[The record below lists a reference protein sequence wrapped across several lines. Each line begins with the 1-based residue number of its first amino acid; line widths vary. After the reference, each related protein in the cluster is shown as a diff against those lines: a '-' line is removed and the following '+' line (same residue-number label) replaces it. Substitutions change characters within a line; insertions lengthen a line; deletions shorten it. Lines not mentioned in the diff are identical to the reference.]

1 MENTNHRKRVQ
12 SASIDDIACLNTH
25 QIPAI
30 LISTTGFHCKVWQ
43 STMLLVHDGGT
54 KTIDYVIKKC
64 NDPCSLREIEILNRD
79 YREIKARLGEIIPT
93 AIFVSTRVDGREG
106 AIAIAETVYPWF
118 NLANPA
124 NEEEAI
130 PLLGKL
136 PKARDQLELFLT
148 AAREWYTQNNGKII
162 DLYGIDNL
170 ILDRNSRIKYID
182 SFSVFFYE
190 DLLYLCDEVDAE
202 LQERINISLKRR
214 DYLEYLL
221 DESRKLG

>member
-1 MENTNHRKRVQ
+1 MENTHHRKRSQ
-12 SASIDDIACLNTH
+12 STAIGDIACLNTH
-25 QIPAI
+25 QIPAM

-43 STMLLVHDGGT
+43 STMLLIHEWGT
-54 KTIDYVIKKC
+54 KTIDYVIKKY
-64 NDPCSLREIEILNRD
+64 NDPCPLKEVEILNRD

-93 AIFVSTRVDGREG
+93 ALFVATRVDGMEG
-106 AIAIAETVYPWF
+106 VIAIAETVYPWF
-118 NLANPA
+118 NIANPA

-136 PKARDQLELFLT
+136 PKAQDQLELFLT
-148 AAREWYTQNNGKII
+148 AAREWHRQNNAKVI
-162 DLYGIDNL
+162 DLYGLDNL

-190 DLLYLCDEVDAE
+190 DLLYLCNEIDEE

-221 DESRKLG
+221 HQSRRA

>member
-1 MENTNHRKRVQ
+1 MPYTRHRKRLETT
-12 SASIDDIACLNTH
+12 AIGDIGCLDTH

-43 STMLLVHDGGT
+43 STMLLIDGEGT
-54 KTIDYVIKKC
+54 KTIDYVIKKY
-64 NDPCSLREIEILNRD
+64 NDPCSLREIQILNRD
-79 YREIKARLGEIIPT
+79 YREIKAKLGEIIPT
-93 AIFVSTRVDGREG
+93 AIFVATPVDGREG
-106 AIAIAETVYPWF
+106 VIAVAETVYPWF
-118 NLANPA
+118 NIANPA

-136 PKARDQLELFLT
+136 PKAQDQLELFLT
-148 AAREWYTQNNGKII
+148 AAREWHTQNNGKVI

-170 ILDRNSRIKYID
+170 ILDRNSQIKYID

-190 DLLYLCDEVDAE
+190 DLLYLCDEIDEE

-221 DESRKLG
+221 QESRKLG